1 VAIPCRIYA
10 TGATGA
16 TTGATPLRSASPE
29 RSPLVAFCGQSRE
42 LKKVSIDDV
51 HHLARLDSLHVT
63 SFTALVAS
71 LASSVERSTVRS
83 GAVA

>member
-1 VAIPCRIYA
+1 VVILCRIYA

-16 TTGATPLRSASPE
+16 TTGATPLRSASPA

-42 LKKVSIDDV
+42 LKKVSINVYD
-51 HHLARLDSLHVT
+51 LARLDSLHVT
-63 SFTALVAS
+63 SFTTLVAS